1 MSDIPKAR
9 SILSTGLREALKIR
23 DHNKRA
29 WLMITA
35 ARKALRLMRR
45 RRPKFIAEPELPPL
59 MDWQKGYARKRRAQ
73 GASLHKIM
81 QELKTNIGRVSEAVN
96 S

>member
-9 SILSTGLREALKIR
+9 AILSLGLREAVRIR
-23 DHNKRA
+23 NDNERA
-29 WLMITA
+29 RLMITA
-35 ARKALRLMRR
+35 ARRALLLMRR

-59 MDWQKGYARKRRAQ
+59 MDWQKAYARKRRAQ